1 MAEKIKEELI
11 SDKIVIKEEELII
24 EEEICS
30 SSSLEETCTWDMQE
44 EDVKME
50 NTEIKGKVPFQ
61 VAIVLSNS
69 TISPSSFNVRK
80 NTCRKFFLTLT
91 CI

>member
-1 MAEKIKEELI
+1 MAEKIKKELI

-30 SSSLEETCTWDMQE
+30 SSSLEETCTWDVQE

-50 NTEIKGKVPFQ
+50 NTEIKGKV
-61 VAIVLSNS
+61 
-69 TISPSSFNVRK
+69 
-80 NTCRKFFLTLT
+80 
-91 CI
+91 

>member
-1 MAEKIKEELI
+1 MAEEIKEELI

-30 SSSLEETCTWDMQE
+30 SSSLEETCTWDVQE

-50 NTEIKGKVPFQ
+50 NTEIKGKVKD
-61 VAIVLSNS
+61 LSN
-69 TISPSSFNVRK
+69 IYFAPLF
-80 NTCRKFFLTLT
+80 
-91 CI
+91 

>member
-30 SSSLEETCTWDMQE
+30 SSSLEETCTWDVQE

-50 NTEIKGKVPFQ
+50 NTEIKGKVK
-61 VAIVLSNS
+61 VLRN
-69 TISPSSFNVRK
+69 IYFVPLF
-80 NTCRKFFLTLT
+80 
-91 CI
+91 